1 MKRPAKWPV
10 VATSVLILLEIA
22 GALVLSSLTG
32 LGPGSDPTAYA
43 TVLFVLTTSVVGTLI
58 GLRRPGN
65 TIGWLLLLAAF
76 GFATGSLL
84 VVYVEVAV
92 AQAGSLPVGPTA
104 VWLGDLMFQ
113 LGFGVSTT
121 FLLLLFPT
129 GHLPSPRWKLVGWMA
144 AIGIAFMFSAVLFG
158 PGAFKGLPIDNPLAL
173 EDTSPIVSLF
183 EGGFFLILVP
193 ILASVTSLIVR
204 YRRAVA
210 EEKQQLKWV
219 AFGVV
224 VLALGVA
231 GTAVWDLLNGPRE
244 VNVDTVNL
252 VIALS
257 ITVVPISIGLAI
269 LRYRLYDIDRII
281 SRTVSYG
288 AVTALLAGAYAGL
301 VFVLGDLLPSGSNSL
316 AVAASTLAVAALFNP
331 LRRRVQDFV
340 DRRFNRS
347 RYDLA
352 RTIEAFAQRLRTE
365 VDLDQLG
372 RDFQFVAADTMN
384 PASVSLWL
392 RGDTTSTR
400 ESGPRRRGPD
410 SSSAD
415 AGS

>member
-1 MKRPAKWPV
+1 MKRSGSWPV
-10 VATSVLILLEIA
+10 VATFIVIMLEIV
-22 GALVLSSLTG
+22 GALVLSTLSG
-32 LGPGSDPTAYA
+32 QGPGSDATAYA
-43 TVLFVLTTSVVGTLI
+43 TVLFVLATNAVGTLI

-65 TIGWLLLLAAF
+65 TIGWLLRVAAF

-84 VVYVEVAV
+84 VIYVEVAV
-92 AQAGSLPVGPTA
+92 AQPGSLPVGPMV

-113 LGFGVSTT
+113 LSFGVATT

-129 GHLPSPRWKLVGWMA
+129 GHLPSPRWRLVGWMA
-144 AIGIAFMFSAVLFG
+144 AVGMAFAFASVMFG
-158 PGAFKGLPIDNPLAL
+158 PGAFEGLPIENPLIV
-173 EDTSPIVSLF
+173 ENTSPILSLF

-193 ILASVTSLIVR
+193 ILASVASLIVR
-204 YRRAVA
+204 YRWAVA

-244 VNVDTVNL
+244 LSVDAVNL

-257 ITVVPISIGLAI
+257 ITVVPISIGMAI

-288 AVTALLAGAYAGL
+288 VVTALLAGTYVAL
-301 VFVLGDLLPSGSNSL
+301 VFVLGDLLPSRGNSL
-316 AVAASTLAVAALFNP
+316 VVAASTLAVAALFNP
-331 LRRRVQDFV
+331 LRRRVQSMV

-347 RYDLA
+347 RYDLS
-352 RTIEAFAQRLRTE
+352 RTIEAFSQRLRTE
-365 VDLDQLG
+365 VDLDELG
-372 RDFQFVAADTMN
+372 RDLQLVAADSMH
-384 PASVSLWL
+384 PKSMSLWL
-392 RGDTTSTR
+392 RD
-400 ESGPRRRGPD
+400 
-410 SSSAD
+410 
-415 AGS
+415 

>member
-1 MKRPAKWPV
+1 MKRSASWPV
-10 VATSVLILLEIA
+10 VAAFVVIMLEII
-22 GALVLSSLTG
+22 GAVLLSTLTG
-32 LGPGSDPTAYA
+32 RGPGSDPTAYA
-43 TVLFVLTTSVVGTLI
+43 TVLFVLTTGAVGTLI

-65 TIGWLLLLAAF
+65 TIGWLLRLAAF

-84 VVYVEVAV
+84 VVYVEIAV
-92 AQAGSLPVGPTA
+92 AEAGSLPVGPIA

-113 LGFGVSTT
+113 LGFGVSAI

-129 GHLPSPRWKLVGWMA
+129 GRLPSPRWKLVGWIG
-144 AIGIAFMFSAVLFG
+144 AIGIAFMFAAVLFG
-158 PGAFKGLPIDNPLAL
+158 QSAFEGLPIENPIAL
-173 EDTSPIVSLF
+173 EDTSPILRVF
-183 EGGFFLILVP
+183 ESGFYLTLAS

-231 GTAVWDLLNGPRE
+231 GTVVWDMVNGSAE
-244 VNVDTVNL
+244 LSDDTGNL
-252 VIALS
+252 VTALS
-257 ITVVPISIGLAI
+257 ITVVPISIGMAI

-288 AVTALLAGAYAGL
+288 AVTALLAGTYAGL
-301 VFVLGDLLPSGSNSL
+301 VFVLRDLLPSQGGSL

-331 LRRRVQDFV
+331 LRRRVQAFV

-347 RYDLA
+347 RYDLS
-352 RTIEAFAQRLRTE
+352 RTIEAFSQRLRTE

-372 RDFQFVAADTMN
+372 RDFQDVAGESMHPKSMT
-384 PASVSLWL
+384 LWL
-392 RGDTTSTR
+392 RD
-400 ESGPRRRGPD
+400 
-410 SSSAD
+410 
-415 AGS
+415 